1 MVQKKIQIESSENI
15 VKESSETEVRP
26 HEKRKHLNLLN
37 INEMRQI
44 LQERISLFKQRNPN
58 ESKKDIQKRFIE
70 KSKNKK

>member
-1 MVQKKIQIESSENI
+1 MAKKKIQAESSENI
-15 VKESSETEVRP
+15 VKESPETEVRP

-44 LQERISLFKQRNPN
+44 LQERISAFKLRNPN
-58 ESKKDIQKRFIE
+58 ESKKDIQKHFIE